1 MKRRSLRSFRRRWMS
16 PQRPQKMPIFFER
29 KALISTTCID
39 DANLPAPEH
48 IPMENETT
56 TGVHQT
62 WGWSGFSNREAA
74 SMQNSPASMTKKWYQ
89 IHDLPLGFPLILFPL
104 ISLNLK
110 QQKERVIGLGE
121 FAVSRIVDVW
131 RHSRDSLD
139 HNFGV
144 AESRDIDCEEFDG
157 APVWLHCWMSKRRLT
172 P

>member
-1 MKRRSLRSFRRRWMS
+1 
-16 PQRPQKMPIFFER
+16 
-29 KALISTTCID
+29 
-39 DANLPAPEH
+39 
-48 IPMENETT
+48 
-56 TGVHQT
+56 
-62 WGWSGFSNREAA
+62 
-74 SMQNSPASMTKKWYQ
+74 
-89 IHDLPLGFPLILFPL
+89 LILFPL

-157 APVWLHCWMSKRRLT
+157 APV
-172 P
+172 